1 MLPMNF
7 KEHQLYTEKGRQYLR
22 PRIWQDVILR
32 VQASIR
38 NVLQQQGPGH
48 GILLV
53 CHSWVNKAL
62 IASVTPGLGLKR
74 LLDVPQRNCAV
85 NVLDYCH
92 GAGHF
97 KLLAVD
103 LVAGTRAARF
113 WGMNMTKM
121 QPQPWSLVDIAR
133 RSWMSWKCMAC
144 AQDAPSRAFGQSDAQ
159 YCDIFQLQKEMM
171 FSSQGGSFSHGSSQ
185 LWSFGWRSK

>member
-1 MLPMNF
+1 MSQGVHDSFQALNWQKQERVGGDHGENPEEWLCLVFSYLPSVEVTVVFSWNKDELVTFDELILNLSYFVMLPMNF
-7 KEHQLYTEKGRQYLR
+7 KEHQLFTEKGRMLHVG
-22 PRIWQDVILR
+22 PNWQDVILR

-38 NVLQQQGPGH
+38 HVLQQQGPGQ

-113 WGMNMTKM
+113 
-121 QPQPWSLVDIAR
+121 
-133 RSWMSWKCMAC
+133 
-144 AQDAPSRAFGQSDAQ
+144 
-159 YCDIFQLQKEMM
+159 
-171 FSSQGGSFSHGSSQ
+171 
-185 LWSFGWRSK
+185 